1 MNGSF
6 RIGRVGG
13 IDIRLHFTFLLA
25 LPIIAIGFSRAF
37 ANFHQAALAAGVP
50 EGDIHGSPLFWGAM
64 VAVALFAS
72 VLLHELAH
80 AFVALRKGGQVRDIT
95 LLMIGGV
102 SNVTELP
109 RQPRH
114 EALMALAGPIASAV
128 IAAFFFALYVV
139 LGVTELHSLR
149 FAFFYLAGL
158 NLVLGLFNLVPAFP
172 MDGGRILRGLLATR
186 MGAVRATQ
194 VAAALGKGFAVLFA
208 LVGFWTFNFFLLLI
222 GFFIYIGAEAESGQV
237 LLKSVLGEVRVTDLV
252 RPAPL
257 PMDASATVEEAAER
271 MVRDEQVA
279 LLARRGDGA
288 LGVVRLE
295 DVERI
300 PPERRQGIPL
310 SEIVREA
317 PSVPPSA
324 SLWDALR
331 LMTEKGIPL
340 VAVQDGV
347 NLVGVLDRD
356 DVMRSLRLQRLQG
369 RPPPA
374 GWIRRERTV

>member
-13 IDIRLHFTFLLA
+13 IDLRLHFTFLLV
-25 LPIIAIGFSRAF
+25 LPVIAVGFSRAF
-37 ANFHQAALAAGVP
+37 ANYHQAALAAGVP
-50 EGDIHGSPLFWGAM
+50 PENIHGSPLFWGAM

-72 VLLHELAH
+72 VLLHELSH
-80 AFVALRKGGQVRDIT
+80 AFVALRKGGKVRDIT

-102 SNVTELP
+102 SSVTELP
-109 RQPRH
+109 REPRH
-114 EALMALAGPIASAV
+114 EALMALAGPIASVA

-139 LGVTELHSLR
+139 LGATELYSLR

-186 MGAVRATQ
+186 MGAVRATR
-194 VAAALGKGFAVLFA
+194 VAAGLGKGFAVLFA

-222 GFFIYIGAEAESGQV
+222 GFFIYIGAQAEEGQV

-252 RPAPL
+252 RPAPP
-257 PMDASATVEEAAER
+257 PMDASATVGEAAER
-271 MVRDEQVA
+271 MVRDEQLA
-279 LLARRGDGA
+279 LLVRRGDGA

-310 SEIVREA
+310 SEIVLEA

-331 LMTEKGIPL
+331 LMTEKSIPL
-340 VAVQDGV
+340 VVVQDGV
-347 NLVGVLDRD
+347 NLIGVLDRD

-369 RPPPA
+369 RP